1 MKAIHNPLLKFV
13 DGTKQFK
20 IPAFQRDYSWT
31 TEEWQQMWDDIVRAG
46 TSDGDHFIGSVVYIA
61 GDTATAVFSSWL
73 VVDGQQRLTTLTLL
87 LIALR
92 DYIRE
97 AGWDGQE
104 PTVAQI
110 DAYYLKNEQE
120 SGERRYKVALRRHD
134 DATLKALVDGKEPTE
149 IEDRSELVVES
160 YWYFRKQLDRPETDP
175 AQIYRGVGRL
185 NIVDVTL
192 DRQIDDP
199 QRVFESLNST
209 GVDLTQSDLIRN
221 YLLMGLPEP
230 EQTQM
235 YDDYW
240 SKLEA
245 LFRKA
250 EGSQDNFLRDYIALR
265 QGTTTQARSDRIY
278 AEFRDFWQQSNT
290 ESLAGLLKDIVRF
303 AHYFLFFLKPDL
315 VPSKP
320 LATAMRQVRSLGS
333 AHAMLIMRLYN
344 FHDEKSLKHDD
355 FIQALDLISSYL
367 VRRSVLGLQTRG
379 YWAVFA
385 RIAHSITSEDS
396 LGSLQVAM
404 ARQSYRFPADEDF
417 VSALRESDLYKLRN
431 CWHILSQLENAG
443 QSEPSPVSE
452 YSIEHIMPQ
461 YIDDVPK
468 WKSMLGKDWEEVH
481 KTWLHRLGNLTLTAY
496 NSTYSNRPF
505 DEKKTILG
513 GFEQSAVRLNE
524 YVRQQTKW
532 TASEMEER
540 ASILAHRAI
549 DIWPHHNASEKL
561 VLAEEIRELQARSAA
576 RKPDS
581 TSMSDSVAEIFF
593 GIRDA
598 IREVGDSI
606 EIVERNSLCFYDAQS
621 ARFFVETLPMAGY
634 VRILVP
640 IDFDEIDDPEGLA
653 GDVTAWKFLPY
664 VAHRDCGVFIDVESQ
679 QSIPKAIAMVRQAF
693 NVVEE

>member
-1 MKAIHNPLLKFV
+1 MQAINNPLVKLI
-13 DGTKQFK
+13 DGTKQFI

-31 TEEWQQMWDDIVRAG
+31 AEQCQQFWDDIMRAG
-46 TSDGDHFIGSVVYIA
+46 TSDSDHFIGSVVYIA
-61 GDTATAVFSSWL
+61 GNVAAVFSSWL

-92 DYIRE
+92 DHIQDTE
-97 AGWDGQE
+97 WTGQE
-104 PTVAQI
+104 PTAAKI
-110 DAYYLKNEQE
+110 DAYFLINEHE
-120 SGERRYKVALRRHD
+120 SGGSRYKVALRRHD
-134 DATLKALVDGKEPTE
+134 DATLRALIDGKDPLKLEN
-149 IEDRSELVVES
+149 RSELVVEA
-160 YWYFRKQLDRPETDP
+160 YRNFREYLNAPEADP
-175 AQIYRGVGRL
+175 ELVYRGIGHL
-185 NIVDVTL
+185 KIVDVTL
-192 DRQIDDP
+192 HRQIDDP

-221 YLLMGLPEP
+221 YLLMGLPES

-240 SKLEA
+240 SEFET

-250 EGSQDNFLRDYIALR
+250 GNSQDNFLRDYIALR

-278 AEFRDFWQQSNT
+278 AEFRDFRQQSNT
-290 ESLAGLLKDIVRF
+290 ESLPGLLEDIVRF
-303 AHYFLFFLKPDL
+303 ARYFLFFVKPDR
-315 VPSKP
+315 VSSKP

-333 AHAMLIMRLYN
+333 AHAMLVMRLYN
-344 FHDEKSLKHDD
+344 LYDEKSLTHDD
-355 FIQALDLISSYL
+355 FIRALDLISSYL

-379 YWAVFA
+379 YWAIFA
-385 RIAHSITSEDS
+385 RMAHSITGDDP
-396 LGSLQVAM
+396 LRSLQVAM

-417 VSALRESDLYKLRN
+417 VSALQESDLYKLRN
-431 CWHILSQLENAG
+431 CWLILSQLENAG

-461 YIDDVPK
+461 SIDDVSK
-468 WKSMLGKDWEEVH
+468 WKHMLGQDWEEVH

-505 DEKKTILG
+505 EEKKTILG

-532 TASEMEER
+532 TACEMEER
-540 ASILAHRAI
+540 ASILAHRANN
-549 DIWPHHNASEKL
+549 IWPHHNADEKL
-561 VLAEEIRELQARSAA
+561 ILAEEIRELRARSAA

-581 TSMSDSVAEIFF
+581 ISMSVSVKGIFN

-640 IDFDEIDDPEGLA
+640 IDFDEIDDPDGLA
-653 GDVTAWKFLPY
+653 GDVTAWKFLPN
-664 VAHRDCGVFIDVESQ
+664 VTHRDCGVLIDVESQ

>member
-1 MKAIHNPLLKFV
+1 MQAINNPLVALV
-13 DGTKQFK
+13 NGTKQFI

-31 TEEWQQMWDDIVRAG
+31 AEQCQQLWDDIVRAG
-46 TSDGDHFIGSVVYIA
+46 SSDSDHFIGSVVYIA
-61 GDTATAVFSSWL
+61 GNTAAVFSSWL

-92 DYIRE
+92 DHIRE
-97 AGWDGQE
+97 TGWTGQE
-104 PTVAQI
+104 PTAAQI
-110 DAYYLKNEQE
+110 DAYFLTNEHE
-120 SGERRYKVALRRHD
+120 SGDRRYKVALRRHD
-134 DATLKALVDGKEPTE
+134 DATLRALVDGKDPLE
-149 IEDRSELVVES
+149 IENRSELVVEA
-160 YWYFRKQLDRPETDP
+160 YRYFRKQLEVSEADPELV
-175 AQIYRGVGRL
+175 YRGIGRL
-185 NIVDVTL
+185 KIVDVTL
-192 DRQIDDP
+192 HRRIDDP

-209 GVDLTQSDLIRN
+209 GVDLTQGDLIRN

-230 EQTQM
+230 EQTRM

-240 SKLEA
+240 SKVET

-250 EGSQDNFLRDYIALR
+250 GSSQDNFLRDYIALR

-278 AEFRDFWQQSNT
+278 AEFRAFWQPSDT
-290 ESLAGLLKDIVRF
+290 ESLAALLEDIVRF
-303 AHYFLFFLKPDL
+303 ARYFLFFLKPDW

-344 FHDEKSLKHDD
+344 LYDEKSLTHDD
-355 FIQALDLISSYL
+355 FIRALDLISSYL
-367 VRRSVLGLQTRG
+367 VRRSVLGMQTRG

-385 RIAHSITSEDS
+385 RIAHSITSEDL

-404 ARQSYRFPADEDF
+404 ARQSYRFPADDDF
-417 VSALRESDLYKLRN
+417 VSALQENDLYKLRI
-431 CWHILSQLENAG
+431 CWHVLSQLENAG
-443 QSEPSPVSE
+443 QNEPSPVSE

-461 YIDDVPK
+461 SIDDGPK
-468 WKSMLGKDWEEVH
+468 WKDMLGKDWEEVH

-505 DEKKTILG
+505 EEKKTVTG
-513 GFEQSAVRLNE
+513 GFEQSAVRLNG
-524 YVRQQTKW
+524 YVRQQTRW
-532 TASEMEER
+532 TACEMEER
-540 ASILAHRAI
+540 ASILAHWAI
-549 DIWPHHNASEKL
+549 GIWPHHNADEKL
-561 VLAEEIRELQARSAA
+561 VLAEEIRELRTRSAA
-576 RKPDS
+576 RKPDG
-581 TSMSDSVAEIFF
+581 TSMGASVAEIFF

-621 ARFFVETLPMAGY
+621 AGFFAETLPMASY
-634 VRILVP
+634 VRILLP
-640 IDFDEIDDPEGLA
+640 IDFEEIDDPEGLA

-664 VAHRDCGVFIDVESQ
+664 VTHRDCGVFIDVESQ